1 MRQGSTA
8 ALDAEAPEERRTPDV
23 AVTQCVPSAMIND
36 RGPPLKEVVSNQFS
50 KGRVDG
56 TIILQSRGIRRT
68 RYAKDEMTNHGRR
81 PFSTDPDAPSTL
93 SSVTVWTL
101 ILMARAL
108 IGLFGWPLFR
118 SRFRTVDSPA

>member
-1 MRQGSTA
+1 
-8 ALDAEAPEERRTPDV
+8 
-23 AVTQCVPSAMIND
+23 MIDD
-36 RGPPLKEVVSNQFS
+36 REPPTEEVVSNQFS

-68 RYAKDEMTNHGRR
+68 RYAKDGMTNRGRR
-81 PFSTDPDAPSTL
+81 PFTTDPDAPSTL
-93 SSVTVWTL
+93 SSLSVWVL
-101 ILMARAL
+101 ILMARDL